1 MAKKNSQWKME
12 ENFYLSQDQTQKKRY
27 VGTKSDHWG
36 LRYGPAKFVRIW
48 WGLLARGLIW
58 TLNRRSF
65 SHTDRILLQHIS
77 FLASGPDLNKSFS
90 QLFTQNF
97 FWLFPPSFSK
107 NGKKSENFSLE
118 SRDLNSANP
127 QVAIFNSAA
136 DYSVRVS
143 DRELWAQILASEK
156 RGPRFRD
163 LDISVA

>member
-1 MAKKNSQWKME
+1 MWEQNRIARGWAVS
-12 ENFYLSQDQTQKKRY
+12 L
-27 VGTKSDHWG
+27 KSSNESVASSRVCAG
-36 LRYGPAKFVRIW
+36 V
-48 WGLLARGLIW
+48 LARGLSW
-58 TLNRRSF
+58 TLNRRIF

-77 FLASGPDLNKSFS
+77 FLASGPNLNKSFS

-136 DYSVRVS
+136 DYSVRFS
-143 DRELWAQILASEK
+143 DRELWALSSNPRIWETRTSIQGLRHLSRIGSEVM
-156 RGPRFRD
+156 
-163 LDISVA
+163 L